1 MRQKDLILVILLS
14 AIIFVIPSFVKNNYY
29 ISILVFF
36 GINTTMAIGLCLLLG
51 YSGQISLAHA
61 GFFGI
66 GAYSSG
72 ILTVKFGLPP
82 LLGVPVGIILTIMV
96 ALAIGIP
103 TIRLRGHYLAMATLC
118 AGEVMFICFK
128 EMDSLTGGP
137 SGLPGIPPFGI
148 GNLFLTKPIHYYYLA
163 WILALAILCFSLNL
177 VNTRVGRALL
187 SFRYKPLGS
196 EEGALSVG
204 INVVQYRIKIFVLST
219 LFCTLAG
226 NVYAHFMSFI
236 SPENFDMHFSTLLII
251 MIVVGGMGNIWG
263 AVWGAGVMTYLPEL
277 LMAFKD
283 FDILIY
289 GIILIGILVFMPEG
303 IYGAFRQS
311 LRRFGVKD
319 RGGLDLKRGL

>member
-1 MRQKDLILVILLS
+1 MRQKDLILVILLA
-14 AIIFVIPSFVKNNYY
+14 AIIFVIPSFIRNNYY

-36 GINTTMAIGLCLLLG
+36 GINATMAIGLCLLLG

-82 LLGVPVGIILTIMV
+82 LLGVVVGIILTILV
-96 ALAIGIP
+96 ALTIGIP

-128 EMDSLTGGP
+128 EMSFLTGGP

-148 GNLFLTKPIHYYYLA
+148 GNFVLTKPIHYYYLA
-163 WILALAILCFSLNL
+163 WILALVILCFSLNL

-204 INVVQYRIKIFVLST
+204 INVVHYRIKIFVLST
-219 LFCTLAG
+219 LYCTLAG

-263 AVWGAGVMTYLPEL
+263 ALWGAGVMTYLPEL

-289 GIILIGILVFMPEG
+289 GFILIGILVFMPEG
-303 IYGAFRQS
+303 IYGAFRQGL
-311 LRRFGVKD
+311 LRFSAKER
-319 RGGLDLKRGL
+319 RGLDLKRGP